1 MRDELYGDGPD
12 GAYSFVGGAPD
23 DVYDAGSAGSAGSEE
38 DGGGGEDEASEG
50 AGSGVP
56 FGGGDGG
63 DDDVN
68 FGCDGD
74 AACDGWGWGV

>member
-1 MRDELYGDGPD
+1 MGRTVPTALWAGRRTTFTTR
-12 GAYSFVGGAPD
+12 GARGARGARRTAPG
-23 DVYDAGSAGSAGSEE
+23 V
-38 DGGGGEDEASEG
+38 EDEALEG
-50 AGSGVP
+50 AGGDVT